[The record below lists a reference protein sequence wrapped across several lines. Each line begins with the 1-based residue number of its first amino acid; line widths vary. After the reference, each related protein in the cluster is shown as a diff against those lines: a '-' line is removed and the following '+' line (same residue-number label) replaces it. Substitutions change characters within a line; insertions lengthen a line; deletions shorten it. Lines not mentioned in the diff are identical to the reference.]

1 MSRSKTADCVRAGI
15 IIWCT
20 CHSVNATLS
29 RYNSKP
35 DLPQPGG
42 QSMSAAVSQPAPAC
56 EAWLPD
62 LMKIKAW
69 KSSASKCQTDITVV
83 TQLSFDRLDML
94 VRLCTTWHGWVSA
107 AVYLPLDPQSY
118 GAHLHAAVTQLDQLH
133 ADLESGQCKLDMMLY
148 VPQGPPPPTHPAM
161 HPLNALRNR
170 AIAAAQ
176 TEVLFLLDVDFMVS
190 SCLNEL
196 QHSGWVHSVVSQ
208 GVLVVIP
215 AFEPVSNDLTSQ
227 QAVTRSCTGGK
238 AEALAE
244 IGQGLLQPFHVNRFE
259 AGHSATD
266 FPRWL
271 VADDLY
277 TAQYAVGFEPYV
289 LVSKALVPWY
299 DERFTGYLEDKVVH
313 IQHMVHMGFSFA
325 VHPEVFVVHYPHE
338 DSKDQGLV
346 KATGLMQQI
355 QAMGDAARHE
365 MAAGV
370 YLPPTKF
377 APCSAP
383 YQTPAHTGF
392 VRDCTDAP
400 GFKQT
405 GDHAVSHRRRIAA
418 DVLSDTSPDAHA
430 I

>member
-1 MSRSKTADCVRAGI
+1 MGRSKTADCVRAGV
-15 IIWCT
+15 IIWFT
-20 CHSVNATLS
+20 CHNANAALTG
-29 RYNSKP
+29 YNSKA
-35 DLPQPGG
+35 DLRQPEG
-42 QSMSAAVSQPAPAC
+42 QSILAAMSQHASVC

-69 KSSASKCQTDITVV
+69 KSSASKCQTNITVV

-94 VRLCTTWHGWVSA
+94 GRLCTTWHGWVSA

-118 GAHLHAAVTQLDQLH
+118 STHVHAAVARLDQLH
-133 ADLESGQCKLDMMLY
+133 ADLEPGQCKLDMMLY

-176 TEVLFLLDVDFMVS
+176 TEVLFLLDADFMVS
-190 SCLNEL
+190 SSLNEL
-196 QHSGWVHSVVSQ
+196 QHSSWMHSVVSQ

-215 AFEPVSNDLTSQ
+215 ALEPVSNDLTSQ
-227 QAVTRSCTGGK
+227 QAVIRSCTGGK
-238 AEALAE
+238 AEALAG
-244 IGQGLLQPFHVNRFE
+244 IGQGLLQPFHVNRFQ

-277 TAQYAVGFEPYV
+277 TTQYAVGFEPYV

-325 VHPEVFVVHYPHE
+325 VHPEAFVVHYPHE

-346 KATGLMQQI
+346 KASVLMQQI
-355 QAMGDAARHE
+355 QAMGDAARYE

-383 YQTPAHTGF
+383 YQTPAQTGF
-392 VRDCTDAP
+392 AQGCTDVP
-400 GFKQT
+400 GFKQA

-418 DVLSDTSPDAHA
+418 KVLSEHPPNAHA